1 MDASDKLEGQQAS
14 PAAFV
19 EGGIQDA
26 CDDSCSICLEEFC
39 VDDPSAVTCCKHE
52 FHLHCILEWCQRSSQ
67 CPMCWQA
74 ISLKDPTSQELLECV
89 EMERNRVNQT
99 RNASTFY
106 HPALGNF
113 ELQHDLPVVAG
124 NSELEERVIQ
134 HLAAVAAM
142 GNRSHHIAR
151 REGHWERPSSHGHPQ
166 FMVFSSNLSASSSS
180 GHRRGESYP
189 RNISISSIPSHAD
202 EVTSSRPVYSSR
214 GYVLRFK
221 HAGVFFNAFQY
232 FLGIIKVTLGL
243 LLYIRNFV
251 GQSSLND
258 QDSALPSDLQS
269 FSNLTSRL
277 TAVSMRYKDSI
288 TKSTRGW
295 RERFFPSNSSM
306 SDIGSEVR
314 REVNAG
320 IATVSRLMERL
331 ETRDSSIAAS
341 SSATQNIQ
349 HGVTRSSNER
359 VTENRANTL
368 SSSSGPN

>member
-1 MDASDKLEGQQAS
+1 M
-14 PAAFV
+14 PVMIHAAF
-19 EGGIQDA
+19 A
-26 CDDSCSICLEEFC
+26 LKSFASM
-39 VDDPSAVTCCKHE
+39 
-52 FHLHCILEWCQRSSQ
+52 ILQRCQRSSQ

-214 GYVLRFK
+214 G
-221 HAGVFFNAFQY
+221 
-232 FLGIIKVTLGL
+232 
-243 LLYIRNFV
+243 NFV

>member
-142 GNRSHHIAR
+142 G
-151 REGHWERPSSHGHPQ
+151 
-166 FMVFSSNLSASSSS
+166 
-180 GHRRGESYP
+180 HRRGESYP

-214 GYVLRFK
+214 G
-221 HAGVFFNAFQY
+221 
-232 FLGIIKVTLGL
+232 
-243 LLYIRNFV
+243 NFV